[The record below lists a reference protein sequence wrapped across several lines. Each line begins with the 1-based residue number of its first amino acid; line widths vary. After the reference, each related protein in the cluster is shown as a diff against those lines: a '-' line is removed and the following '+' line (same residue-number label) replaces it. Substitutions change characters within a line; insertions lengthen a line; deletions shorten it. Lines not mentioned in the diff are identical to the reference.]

1 MQRAEEYLRI
11 IERTRLLYNTSA
23 ELGEVVGFSIGSG
36 NGLARKGGRSAFMK
50 DAILRELIYMT
61 EERTGLDLERVL
73 EAYVEADDIM
83 QAHKRVLRGKD
94 VCRQLI
100 RHFYAEE
107 AVAEKLVA
115 VTEKL
120 RRRDIPLLVLMLE
133 GALPA
138 LSAKGGDVESIA
150 EDYHRVFL
158 LLKGI
163 VCTDIHLRSL
173 PMLTEME
180 TWANKNPEDLCRID
194 LIDCVFI
201 ILEAY
206 GGISTP
212 ANLSLTSLKLQSQ
225 RFIPDLDGIWTEDE
239 ESTVFWQ
246 FEAISNGHYL
256 RRYTLNSERREL
268 TYTEYSFQCL
278 DEGDSILAVVMH
290 PHIVHCIVHQITVPN
305 ELCAYLDMTINEGS
319 LTFEPVSV
327 DSQWLRLKSLKKSER
342 EDFFLKILEDPRYSK
357 VNMCSED
364 EYTFTQALAAI
375 TEDALFIETDD
386 EKYLRVPK
394 DLHPQLED
402 VQFNEDVGIIKLQD
416 ATFVAFD
423 TRLLYFEVTSD
434 EQRRQLGISF
444 LTIPRPVAATT
455 TLVTGDR

>member
-50 DAILRELIYMT
+50 DAVLRELAYMT
-61 EERTGLDLERVL
+61 GERTQLDLQEVL
-73 EAYVEADDIM
+73 DAYIEADSVM
-83 QAHKRVLRGKD
+83 QCHGKVLHGKE
-94 VCRQLI
+94 VCQQLI
-100 RHFYAEE
+100 RHFYAEDELPAGLTE
-107 AVAEKLVA
+107 A
-115 VTEKL
+115 TEQL
-120 RRRDIPLLVLMLE
+120 ERHHIPLLLLMII
-133 GALPA
+133 GALP
-138 LSAKGGDVESIA
+138 LLTAKGGDVDDIA
-150 EDYHRVFL
+150 KDYQRAFSML
-158 LLKGI
+158 RGI
-163 VCTDIHLRSL
+163 VCNGIHFRTL
-173 PMLTEME
+173 PVLADME
-180 TWANKNPEDLCRID
+180 AWANRHPKDLCRID

-268 TYTEYSFQCL
+268 TYTEYSLQCL

-290 PHIVHCIVHQITVPN
+290 PHIVQCIVHQITVPN